1 MSKFTREIKQL
12 FDKSADTII
21 KSKNVVNEINRAL
34 VIMMNCLENDKKIV
48 LFGNGGSA
56 SDAQHM
62 AAELVGR
69 YLHNRR
75 SLPAIALTTDSSIL
89 TAIGNDYGFDQI
101 FARQCESL
109 VERGDV
115 VIAISTSGRSINVI
129 KGIKMAKKKG
139 GTIIALTGNKGGQ
152 IKKLADVSIIIP
164 SQETPRIQE
173 AHRTVIHI
181 LCELTEKKF
190 SK

>member
-173 AHRTVIHI
+173 A
-181 LCELTEKKF
+181 
-190 SK
+190 